1 MNFLGHLFFS
11 NNDLDLMIANLYGD
25 SVKGTKYQHYSK
37 VIQQGI
43 VLHRK
48 IDSYID
54 QHPDVKKLKIELYN
68 DLPKIAG
75 VAIDLIFDHL
85 LAKKWD
91 EFHEKKLNIFL
102 EEFYNHRSPLE
113 SEMNSEF
120 SILLTRMRSR
130 KWMNYYPTLY
140 GLEKSSIGV
149 SQRISFPNRLKDT
162 PKVFIKHQKIIE
174 ETFYIYMKDAMKELT
189 NEVDVT

>member
-1 MNFLGHLFFS
+1 
-11 NNDLDLMIANLYGD
+11 MIANLYGD

-37 VIQQGI
+37 RIQQGI
-43 VLHRK
+43 ELHRK

-54 QHPDVKKLKIELYN
+54 HHPDVKKLRLHLYT

-75 VAIDLIFDHL
+75 VSVDLIFDHL

-91 EFHEKKLNIFL
+91 EFHPKNLDVFL

-113 SEMNSEF
+113 SEMSSGF
-120 SILLTRMRSR
+120 ISLLERIREK

-140 GLEKSSIGV
+140 GLEKSALGV
-149 SQRISFPNRLKDT
+149 SRRISFKNKLQDT
-162 PKVFIKHQKIIE
+162 PSVYLKHQKAIE
-174 ETFYIYMKDAMKELT
+174 ETFYSYMEDAMKELT
-189 NEVDVT
+189 

>member
-25 SVKGTKYQHYSK
+25 SVKGTKIKHYSK
-37 VIQQGI
+37 GIQQGI

-48 IDSYID
+48 IDSYMD
-54 QHPDVKKLKIELYN
+54 GHPDVKKLRILLYK

-75 VAIDLIFDHL
+75 VALDLIFDHL

-91 EFHEKKLNIFL
+91 EFHHKKLNTFL
-102 EEFYNHRSPLE
+102 EEFYNYRSPLE
-113 SEMNSEF
+113 LEVTSEF
-120 SILLTRMRSR
+120 ALLLKRMRKS

-140 GLEKSSIGV
+140 GLEKSALGV
-149 SQRISFPNRLKDT
+149 SGRISFENSLKDT
-162 PKVFIKHQKIIE
+162 AQVYLKHQNIIE
-174 ETFYIYMKDAMKELT
+174 ETFYLYMKDAMKELMYQI
-189 NEVDVT
+189 DVT

>member
-25 SVKGTKYQHYSK
+25 SVKGTRFKHYSK
-37 VIQQGI
+37 GIQQG
-43 VLHRK
+43 VLLHRK
-48 IDSYID
+48 IDYYMD
-54 QHPDVKKLKIELYN
+54 QHPAVKKLRIHLYT

-75 VAIDLIFDHL
+75 VALDLIFDHL

-91 EFHEKKLNIFL
+91 EFHHKELNVFL

-113 SEMNSEF
+113 LEMSKGF
-120 SILLTRMRSR
+120 VLLLKRMRES

-140 GLEKSSIGV
+140 GLEKSALGV
-149 SQRISFPNRLKDT
+149 SGRISFKNSLQDT
-162 PKVFIKHQKIIE
+162 PRTYLKHQNIIE
-174 ETFYIYMKDAMKELT
+174 ETFYLYMKDAVKELT
-189 NEVDVT
+189 YKVDLT

>member
-25 SVKGTKYQHYSK
+25 SVKGTKYKHYSK
-37 VIQQGI
+37 PIQQGI
-43 VLHRK
+43 KLHRK
-48 IDSYID
+48 IDSYMD
-54 QHPDVKKLKIELYN
+54 HHPDVKKLRMHLYK

-75 VAIDLIFDHL
+75 VAVDLMFDHL

-91 EFHEKKLNIFL
+91 EFHHKKLDVFL

-113 SEMNSEF
+113 LEMTSDF
-120 SILLTRMRSR
+120 LFLLKQMRES

-140 GLEKSSIGV
+140 GLEKSALGV
-149 SQRISFPNRLKDT
+149 SRRISFKNKLQDT
-162 PKVFIKHQKIIE
+162 PRAYLEHQRIIE
-174 ETFYIYMKDAMKELT
+174 ETFYVYMKDAMNELT
-189 NEVDVT
+189 YEIDMT

>member
-25 SVKGTKYQHYSK
+25 SVKGTRFKHYSK
-37 VIQQGI
+37 GIQQGI

-48 IDSYID
+48 IDSYMD
-54 QHPDVKKLKIELYN
+54 HHPDVKKLRIHLYT

-75 VAIDLIFDHL
+75 VALDLIFDHQ

-91 EFHEKKLNIFL
+91 EFHHKELNIFL

-113 SEMNSEF
+113 LEVTSEF
-120 SILLTRMRSR
+120 TLLLKRMRES

-140 GLEKSSIGV
+140 GLEKSALGV
-149 SQRISFPNRLKDT
+149 SGRISFKNSLRDT
-162 PKVFIKHQKIIE
+162 PQVYLKHQNIIE
-174 ETFYIYMKDAMKELT
+174 ETFYLYMKDSMKELT
-189 NEVDVT
+189 NQINLT